1 MTDYIDFK
9 NRHLCDPDKEYCVL
23 NLTLIEIPYHAF
35 LMVFHRDQNDSREF
49 ELLDNGEAI
58 QQELTQQG
66 WKVVNRKVLQDGAFQ
81 SIHYERPKLA
91 QSPSDQPTYIRPTDA
106 DKMLDRM
113 EYACLTFS
121 QDVTHTGTFTIEF
134 YDKQTYRKTEPM
146 TGLWRSEVIKQFKQ
160 QRWQEKHGMGDA
172 EWVITYFQ
180 RPISPAN
187 TPIGDWLP
195 APLPTSIPQPE
206 AKPVP
211 QQEGLDS
218 IRKSWSTTP
227 QPETKPVP
235 QPSIYAPRPK
245 RKSPMHSTGDLEN
258 GVEYMKITFF
268 RHDQRIEIGI
278 YGKGIQP
285 TSDTKYGELHLYTEE
300 LKKEGWYHVYGT
312 GDSEG
317 ILAYL
322 ERKRIE

>member
-1 MTDYIDFK
+1 M
-9 NRHLCDPDKEYCVL
+9 
-23 NLTLIEIPYHAF
+23 
-35 LMVFHRDQNDSREF
+35 Q
-49 ELLDNGEAI
+49 
-58 QQELTQQG
+58 
-66 WKVVNRKVLQDGAFQ
+66 
-81 SIHYERPKLA
+81 
-91 QSPSDQPTYIRPTDA
+91 
-106 DKMLDRM
+106 DRM

-121 QDVTHTGTFTIEF
+121 QDVTSAGTFMIEF

-160 QRWQEKHGMGDA
+160 QHWQEKHGMGDG

-180 RPISPAN
+180 RPNSPAN
-187 TPIGDWLP
+187 APIGDWLP
-195 APLPTSIPQPE
+195 TSTPQPE
-206 AKPVP
+206 AKPLP

-227 QPETKPVP
+227 QPEMKPVS

-245 RKSPMHSTGDLEN
+245 RKSPMHSTGDLEE

-268 RHDQRIEIGI
+268 RFNQRMEIGI
-278 YGKGIQP
+278 YGKGIES
-285 TSDTKYGELHLYTEE
+285 SDYARTGELGIYLKE
-300 LKKEGWYHVYGT
+300 LEKEGWHHVYGT

-322 ERKRIE
+322 ERQRIMP

>member
-9 NRHLCDPDKEYCVL
+9 NRHLCDPNKEYCVL
-23 NLTLIEIPYHAF
+23 NLILMEMPYHAF

-49 ELLDNGEAI
+49 ELPDNGEAI

-66 WKVVNRKVLQDGAFQ
+66 WKVVNRKVLQDGASQ
-81 SIHYERPKLA
+81 SIHYERLKLA
-91 QSPSDQPTYIRPTDA
+91 QSPTEQPTYIRATDK
-106 DKMLDRM
+106 DKMQDRM

-121 QDVTHTGTFTIEF
+121 QDVTSAGTFTIEF
-134 YDKQTYRKTEPM
+134 YDKQTYLKTEPM
-146 TGLWRSEVIKQFKQ
+146 TGLWRSAVIEQFKQ
-160 QRWQEKHGMGDA
+160 QCWQEKHGMGDG

-180 RPISPAN
+180 RPNSPAN

-195 APLPTSIPQPE
+195 TTPPE

-211 QQEGLDS
+211 QQEGLNS

-227 QPETKPVP
+227 QPEVKPVP

-245 RKSPMHSTGDLEN
+245 RKSPMHSTGDLED

-268 RHDQRIEIGI
+268 RYDQRIEIGI
-278 YGKGIQP
+278 YGKGVQP
-285 TSDTKYGELHLYTEE
+285 SSYTKNGELHPYMEE

-322 ERKRIE
+322 ERQRIES